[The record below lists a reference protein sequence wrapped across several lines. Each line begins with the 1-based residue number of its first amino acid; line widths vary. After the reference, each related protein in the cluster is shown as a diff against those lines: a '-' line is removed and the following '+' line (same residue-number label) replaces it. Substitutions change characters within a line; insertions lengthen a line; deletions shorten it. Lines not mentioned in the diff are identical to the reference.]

1 MAFHN
6 ELGRE
11 GEKIAIKYLKSR
23 GYIIYHTNWRMSNL
37 EVDIIAENADELVF
51 IEVKTRSSDKYGE
64 PQEAVG
70 IQKERDLLTIAGVY
84 LENLEMEVSSRFDI
98 IAIILNEHKSYIT
111 HFEDVFSSM
120 TIGMS

>member
-6 ELGRE
+6 ELGHE